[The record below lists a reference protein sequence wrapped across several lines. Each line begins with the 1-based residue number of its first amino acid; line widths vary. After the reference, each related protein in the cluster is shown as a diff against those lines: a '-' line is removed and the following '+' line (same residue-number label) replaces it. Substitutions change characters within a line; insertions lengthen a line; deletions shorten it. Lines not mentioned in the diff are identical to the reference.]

1 MSKKR
6 RQFSAEFKAKVV
18 LELLSQEQTL
28 NQVASKYGVLPKSL
42 QEWKKQFLEN
52 ASLVFAPSKI
62 VKEYKDEI
70 KSKEAEIEE
79 LQKALGKTTIERDW
93 AVKKLKSLGL
103 SNKKSLVEPKLST
116 VSLARQCE
124 LIGIHRSSLYY
135 KSKGL
140 SMHDIEIMHR
150 IDEIFTEM
158 PFYGHRRIH
167 KQLKDENNAIGRH
180 RVAKYMKL
188 LGIKALYPTKKR
200 DTSIRNQEHVI
211 YPYLLNKT
219 EITQPNQVWC
229 GDITYIRLQGGFAYL
244 SVVMDWYSKKVL
256 AWKLD
261 TTMDASLS
269 LSVLQQAIEHHG
281 SPDIFN
287 SDQGSQYTAY
297 EHICVLKQ
305 HGINISMNG
314 KGRSRDNIVA
324 ERFFRTLKYEDIY
337 LKRYSTLKEA
347 KAGIENYIK
356 FYNTK
361 RLHSA
366 LGYKTPMSVYMK
378 KMEQAA

>member
-1 MSKKR
+1 
-6 RQFSAEFKAKVV
+6 VV
-18 LELLSQEQTL
+18 LELLSDEQTL
-28 NQVASKYGVLPKSL
+28 NQIASKYEVLPKSL
-42 QEWKKQFLEN
+42 ADWKKQFLEN
-52 ASLVFAPSKI
+52 ATLAFEPAKAT
-62 VKEYKDEI
+62 KEYKDEI
-70 KSKEAEIEE
+70 KAKDVEIEE

-103 SNKKSLVEPKLST
+103 LNKKSLVEPKLT
-116 VSLARQCE
+116 TLSLTRQCD

-135 KSKGL
+135 KPKEFSTHNIG
-140 SMHDIEIMHR
+140 IMHR

-167 KQLKDENNAIGRH
+167 RQLIDEEIAIGRH
-180 RVAKYMKL
+180 RVARYMKV
-188 LGIKALYPTKKR
+188 LGIKALYPTKKHN
-200 DTSIRNQEHVI
+200 TSMRNKEHAI
-211 YPYLLNKT
+211 YPYLLKKA

-256 AWKLD
+256 SWKLD

-269 LSVLQQAIEHHG
+269 SSVLKQAIEHHG
-281 SPDIFN
+281 RPDIFN

-297 EHICVLKQ
+297 EHISVLKK

-314 KGRSRDNIVA
+314 KGRSIDNIVA
-324 ERFFRTLKYEDIY
+324 ERFFRSLKYEDVY
-337 LKRYSTLKEA
+337 LKRYSTLREA
-347 KAGIENYIK
+347 KKGIENYIRL
-356 FYNTK
+356 YNTK

-366 LGYKTPMSVYMK
+366 LDYKTPLSVYMK
-378 KMEQAA
+378 KMDQAA

>member
-1 MSKKR
+1 MSKQR
-6 RQFSAEFKAKVV
+6 RQFSAEFKTKVV
-18 LELLSQEQTL
+18 LELLSGEQTL
-28 NQVASKYGVLPKSL
+28 NQVASKYEVLPKSL
-42 QEWKKQFLEN
+42 QDWKKQFLEN
-52 ASLVFAPSKI
+52 ASLAFEPAKA

-103 SNKKSLVEPKLST
+103 LNKKSLVEPKLT
-116 VSLARQCE
+116 TLSLTRQCE
-124 LIGIHRSSLYY
+124 LIGVNRSSLYY
-135 KSKGL
+135 KPKDFSV
-140 SMHDIEIMHR
+140 HDIKIMHR

-158 PFYGHRRIH
+158 PFYGHRRIYR
-167 KQLKDENNAIGRH
+167 QLMDEEIAIGRH
-180 RVAKYMKL
+180 RVARYMKV

-200 DTSIRNQEHVI
+200 NTSIRNKEHAI
-211 YPYLLNKT
+211 YPYLLKKA

-256 AWKLD
+256 SWKLD
-261 TTMDASLS
+261 TTMDALLS
-269 LSVLQQAIEHHG
+269 SSVLKQAIEHHG
-281 SPDIFN
+281 RPDIFN

-297 EHICVLKQ
+297 EHISVLKK

-314 KGRSRDNIVA
+314 KGRSIDNIVA
-324 ERFFRTLKYEDIY
+324 ERFFRSLKYEDVY
-337 LKRYSTLKEA
+337 LKRYSTLREA
-347 KAGIENYIK
+347 KTGIENYIRL
-356 FYNTK
+356 YNTK

-366 LGYKTPMSVYMK
+366 LDYKTPLSVYMK
-378 KMEQAA
+378 KMDQAA

>member
-1 MSKKR
+1 MSKQR
-6 RQFSAEFKAKVV
+6 RQFSAEFKTKVV
-18 LELLSQEQTL
+18 LELLSGEQTL
-28 NQVASKYGVLPKSL
+28 NQVASKYEVLPKSL

-52 ASLVFAPSKI
+52 AALAFEPAKA

-70 KSKEAEIEE
+70 KSKESEIEE

-103 SNKKSLVEPKLST
+103 SNKKSLVEPKLT
-116 VSLARQCE
+116 TLSLTRQCE
-124 LIGIHRSSLYY
+124 LIGVHRSSLYY
-135 KSKGL
+135 KPKDF
-140 SMHDIEIMHR
+140 SMHDIKIIHR

-158 PFYGHRRIH
+158 PFYGHRRIYR
-167 KQLKDENNAIGRH
+167 QLMDEEIAIGRH
-180 RVAKYMKL
+180 RVARYMKV

-200 DTSIRNQEHVI
+200 NTSIRNKEHAI
-211 YPYLLNKT
+211 YPYLLKKA

-256 AWKLD
+256 SWKLD

-269 LSVLQQAIEHHG
+269 SSVLQQAIELHG
-281 SPDIFN
+281 RPDIFN

-297 EHICVLKQ
+297 EHISVLKK
-305 HGINISMNG
+305 HGIRISMNG
-314 KGRSRDNIVA
+314 KGRSIDNIVA
-324 ERFFRTLKYEDIY
+324 ERFFRSLKYEDVY
-337 LKRYSTLKEA
+337 LKRYSTLREA
-347 KAGIENYIK
+347 KTGIENYIRL
-356 FYNTK
+356 YNTK

-366 LGYKTPMSVYMK
+366 LDYKTPLSVYMK
-378 KMEQAA
+378 KMDQAA